1 MSKRKHFLLT
11 MLFVWSVAYFDIWA
25 QSTIPQLIREIES
38 APDASQKVQLLNAL
52 ADTLMWMGDGTPYNA
67 EEYLQEAAKI
77 CASIDCGDWE
87 NQTKILQTHAEV
99 NSGKYDRLKSFAF
112 PLLKSNEASV
122 RPVDKA
128 LLYETLCLYSF
139 FEGHLDSAK
148 YYIQLSEKTLKTAQ
162 LETNKRMGPVYEY
175 LGFYYS
181 FKTAHD
187 TSLIYMNKATDFHLQ
202 RKDTLAYIKTL
213 KFISSFYNLSN
224 EEEKSLAILQQAQEL
239 IQVFPP
245 AAYQKHRINAGIA
258 ISQIKLDYLDQAET
272 TLLRSIQEL
281 QDDAQLNAEEK
292 AINFW
297 DFFTSLSKVY
307 IKKEQPDLAEQYL
320 QKAQLQHETYK
331 LPEFYE
337 VSMLIYDIEIS
348 ALRKQY
354 EKMNNQLLDFF
365 DLSEM
370 DESLD
375 AYNIRA
381 AKIIND
387 IMFNEEYLP
396 TYGINER
403 FSPILDR
410 IIEKNKDQIN
420 EDLIDAFQVRAI
432 LNILRNNQLEAIR
445 DMQQSY
451 RLQDSL
457 RLKENKAVINEYLVQ
472 FEADKKD
479 QQLKIQALELQN
491 TQLQTRNYF
500 FLSLALGLLT
510 ASLLYLFFQ
519 RSILVQRLEN
529 QVQSR
534 TATLKDANEE
544 LNRVN
549 QELATFNY
557 IASHDIKEPIRHIG
571 NYVGL
576 IHKKLSTDQQQ
587 ELNKYFE
594 TIQNSSQQL
603 YTLIEDIAQYSYL
616 SQKKNNQQ
624 ESLALTD
631 LIKKVEKEL
640 HQSHTQLEYDHL
652 PAIRSNHS
660 LLFVILKTLIEN
672 GFQHNN
678 SVKPTVKVKYESDA
692 HHHFIKVIDNGKGI
706 EKRFQ
711 EQIFTMFKKLEYRSQ
726 HRGSGIGLATAK
738 LAAQKLGG
746 EIIVESVPQ
755 KGSTFT
761 IKLPK

>member
-11 MLFVWSVAYFDIWA
+11 MLFVWSVASFDIWA
-25 QSTIPQLIREIES
+25 QSTIPQLIKEIET
-38 APDASQKVQLLNAL
+38 APDAIQKVQLLNAL

-77 CASIDCGDWE
+77 CGSIDCAEWE

-99 NSGKYDRLKSFAF
+99 NSGKYDLLKSFAF

-148 YYIQLSEKTLKTAQ
+148 YYIQQSEKTLKAAQ
-162 LETNKRMGPVYEY
+162 LEADKRMGSVYEY

-181 FKTAHD
+181 FKTVHD
-187 TSLIYMNKATDFHLQ
+187 TSLIYMNQAADFHLQ
-202 RKDTLAYIKTL
+202 RKDTLAHIKTL
-213 KFISSFYNLSN
+213 KFLSSFYNLSN
-224 EEEKSLAILQQAQEL
+224 EEEKSLTILQQAQEL

-258 ISQIKLDYLDQAET
+258 ISQIKLDYLDQAEA

-281 QDDAQLNAEEK
+281 QDDAQLKAEEK

-307 IKKEQPDLAEQYL
+307 IKKEQPDLAEEYL
-320 QKAQLQHETYK
+320 QKARLQHETHK

-354 EKMNNQLLDFF
+354 EQMNNQLLDFF

-375 AYNIRA
+375 AYHIRV

-420 EDLIDAFQVRAI
+420 EDLIDAFQVRGI

-457 RLKENKAVINEYLVQ
+457 RLKENKAAINEYLAQ

-479 QQLKIQALELQN
+479 QLLKIQALELQN
-491 TQLQTRNYF
+491 TKLQNRSYF
-500 FLSLALGLLT
+500 FLSLVFGILT
-510 ASLLYLFFQ
+510 ISLLYLFFQ
-519 RSILVQRLEN
+519 RNILVQKLET
-529 QVQSR
+529 QVETR
-534 TATLKDANEE
+534 TTTLKEANKE
-544 LNRVN
+544 LGRVN

-557 IASHDIKEPIRHIG
+557 VASHDIKEPIRHIG

-576 IHKKLSTDQQQ
+576 IRKKLSTDQQQ

-603 YTLIEDIAQYSYL
+603 YTLIEDIAQYSLL
-616 SQKKNNQQ
+616 SQKKTGQQ
-624 ESLALTD
+624 EEVSLTNLVEN
-631 LIKKVEKEL
+631 IKDGFP
-640 HQSHTQLEYDHL
+640 QSNTQLVYSHL
-652 PAIRSNHS
+652 PVIQSNKA
-660 LLFVILKTLIEN
+660 LLFVILKNLVEN
-672 GFQHNN
+672 GFQHNDAETPI
-678 SVKPTVKVKYESDA
+678 VTVQYHADLT
-692 HHHFIKVIDNGKGI
+692 HHFIKVIDNGKGI

-711 EQIFTMFKKLEYRSQ
+711 EQIFTLFKKLEYRSQ
-726 HRGSGIGLATAK
+726 HQGPGIGLATAK
-738 LAAQKLGG
+738 LAVQKLHG
-746 EIIVESVPQ
+746 EILVESIPSQ
-755 KGSTFT
+755 GSTFT